1 MAGMLAEEVFEM
13 IREEYGGT
21 GEEFGGTGE
30 EFGGKGGGRGERHA
44 FRRFSSPHGM
54 RPGSFREGMFSEMRG
69 LVPGSFGYL
78 LRPAVLLLLAEEPM
92 HGYELAGRLKELGV
106 GRAGMDPSLVYRV
119 LRMLEGAGMARSAL
133 DDTGTGP
140 ARKVYSLTP
149 EGMEVLDLWA
159 ANLEEVLGLLK
170 ELRERYQNLVSRN
183 KRDKR
188 G

>member
-1 MAGMLAEEVFEM
+1 M
-13 IREEYGGT
+13 IGEKHDGTGEEYGGKT
-21 GEEFGGTGE
+21 
-30 EFGGKGGGRGERHA
+30 GGRGERHA
-44 FRRFSSPHGM
+44 FRCFSSTRGM
-54 RPGSFREGMFSEMRG
+54 RPGPFREGMFSEMRG

-119 LRMLEGAGMARSAL
+119 LRMLESAGIARSAL

-149 EGMEVLDLWA
+149 EGMELLDLWA
-159 ANLEEVLGLLK
+159 ANLEEILGLLK
-170 ELRERYQNLVSRN
+170 ELMTRYHNLVS
-183 KRDKR
+183 KDERDKK
-188 G
+188 